1 MTDYLTPAQRSMAMS
16 RVKSKDTSLEKIV
29 RSELHRNGL
38 RFRKNVA
45 ALPGK
50 PDIVFVR
57 GRLAVFVDGDFWHGY
72 RFRQWGR
79 KLTPYWQ
86 EKIETNRARDV
97 RNFCKLR
104 RRGWKVLRVWGHEI
118 KDDLGAVV
126 NKIMSRLTSERE
138 FRGGRQQ
145 SL

>member
-29 RSELHRNGL
+29 RSELHRNGF

-57 GRLAVFVDGDFWHGY
+57 ARLVVFVDGDFWHGY
-72 RFRQWGR
+72 RFRQWGH

-86 EKIETNRARDV
+86 QKIETNRARDI

-118 KDDLGAVV
+118 KDNLGAVV
-126 NKIMSRLTSERE
+126 KKIVSRLSSEGKLRA
-138 FRGGRQQ
+138 
-145 SL
+145 